1 MRLTAILIITEV
13 YSCTYTEAMNLT
25 VRSGVLQKYQD
36 QVREGERERRERVRE
51 RGSPETGRQDVTE
64 AISSWEETGGT
75 RRVAGVAMERE
86 TGVIILGTGIVI
98 Q

>member
-1 MRLTAILIITEV
+1 
-13 YSCTYTEAMNLT
+13 MNFT

-36 QVREGERERRERVRE
+36 QVREGEEERREREREREGE
-51 RGSPETGRQDVTE
+51 RGSPETGGQDVTE